1 MVDSKHWSGWDARA
15 ATFNRPQVYCIW
27 KLSHNILV
35 CVWCLVFFLHFLNS
49 MYINIIY
56 AFVLCQNKS
65 AHSGHGQYYHT
76 SFCIYFVNFS
86 LLREL
91 LNIVFFKMFNFVD
104 KKFLRGNKDFCTFFK
119 NIALFEISS
128 ADMFLFCLLMLLL
141 MFR

>member
-1 MVDSKHWSGWDARA
+1 MHRA
-15 ATFNRPQVYCIW
+15 ATFNRPGHKVHVKTQSQY
-27 KLSHNILV
+27 SGV
-35 CVWCLVFFLHFLNS
+35 CVAVLFVFLQFLNS

-91 LNIVFFKMFNFVD
+91 LNAYIICFKMFNFVD
-104 KKFLRGNKDFCTFFK
+104 NNFLSRNKDFCTFFK